1 MGYIVCDTIQ
11 KTGIDI
17 IPSADY
23 NNIQSI
29 ISLILYNEGE
39 KAIKAVQMFVCLL
52 LVLCLAGSIGLAE
65 NVADLK
71 REAEAQ
77 LDMELGAF
85 EITAMQREMARD
97 NAAGYPVLDAGR
109 GNPNWINTQAR
120 YAFSRF
126 MDYAVGECERTMSVG
141 SMAGQAQQAGIGA
154 RFDAAMDP
162 DDATDTFLIEA
173 VRYCV
178 DTLGM
183 DRDALI

>member
-1 MGYIVCDTIQ
+1 M
-11 KTGIDI
+11 
-17 IPSADY
+17 
-23 NNIQSI
+23 
-29 ISLILYNEGE
+29 
-39 KAIKAVQMFVCLL
+39 
-52 LVLCLAGSIGLAE
+52 AE
-65 NVADLK
+65 NVTDLK